1 MSKSRLSDA
10 LNAWKYFWLRT
21 YPFQFKFGFFF
32 RYSAKQ
38 ATSLY
43 VRSPLLKI
51 QLEMYD
57 SMINFLCSEVKT
69 IFALKFD

>member
-10 LNAWKYFWLRT
+10 LNVWKYFWLRI
-21 YPFQFKFGFFF
+21 YRFQFKFGIFF
-32 RYSAKQ
+32 RYLAKQ

-43 VRSPLLKI
+43 VHSPLLKI
-51 QLEMYD
+51 QLGKYD
-57 SMINFLCSEVKT
+57 SMMNFLCSEVKT